1 MVVNGGPNGVEIKS
15 FPRKS
20 MVRPDGPMSLDIER
34 VTATDGAN
42 VPLVDDHVFLIGRPS
57 LRGFVSFVTD
67 LAVDGATADRGVLA
81 AQWRAGH
88 AEVQARDQ
96 SESGIADGPEI
107 RPVPAHLQPLVDK
120 IANDPLYQ
128 HAFDVVPTEVGIV
141 ELDSMVVYQKH
152 INLAF
157 VRQLRERLGERPND
171 EQIFRTCLPFDH
183 PAPPVK
189 WMRTHGNTYI
199 FLSPSND
206 IRYLGPMVLN
216 QDNIVGHPS
225 PGVIVGVVGLAIGF
239 GSNFLN
245 AIHVEN
251 RLILNNG
258 SHRAYALRQMGV
270 THAPCIIQHVS
281 TREELGVAGPSEL
294 KRNPDLYLKN
304 RRPSMLR
311 DYFDPKLHAVIPC
324 TRRLRQVRVGSAPT
338 RPSAGLLGT
347 ASPPEAVA
355 VESREV

>member
-1 MVVNGGPNGVEIKS
+1 
-15 FPRKS
+15 

-141 ELDSMVVYQKH
+141 ELGLHGRVPEAHQPG
-152 INLAF
+152 
-157 VRQLRERLGERPND
+157 LRPPAARRGSASGPTTSRSSGPACRSTTRLLRSSGCAPTATPTSSCRP
-171 EQIFRTCLPFDH
+171 RTTSATWGRWFST
-183 PAPPVK
+183 
-189 WMRTHGNTYI
+189 RT
-199 FLSPSND
+199 
-206 IRYLGPMVLN
+206 
-216 QDNIVGHPS
+216 NIVGHPS
-225 PGVIVGVVGLAIGF
+225 PGVIVGVVWAGD
-239 GSNFLN
+239 
-245 AIHVEN
+245 
-251 RLILNNG
+251 RLRFELPERHPRG
-258 SHRAYALRQMGV
+258 KPPHPQQRQPPRVRDPPDGRHPRALHHPARV
-270 THAPCIIQHVS
+270 DP
-281 TREELGVAGPSEL
+281 EELGVVGPSEL
-294 KRNPDLYLKN
+294 
-304 RRPSMLR
+304 
-311 DYFDPKLHAVIPC
+311 
-324 TRRLRQVRVGSAPT
+324 
-338 RPSAGLLGT
+338 
-347 ASPPEAVA
+347 
-355 VESREV
+355 